1 MLGESRRLL
10 DFYDQLQLGILML
23 RLWGTA
29 TLTEERFRNAADEHL
44 HILEAMQRGDAD
56 AALRLL
62 ESHIIRVRGSA
73 LDRLMR
79 AGTLHSP
86 SSADAA
92 VSPPHRMTEKQ
103 HVREGQT

>member
-44 HILEAMQRGDAD
+44 HILEAMQRGNAD
-56 AALRLL
+56 PALRLL

-86 SSADAA
+86 S
-92 VSPPHRMTEKQ
+92 
-103 HVREGQT
+103 